1 MANCISFNLLLI
13 TLHVGG
19 CLTSVPIPCC
29 EITPRD
35 TSTLPFVFEISKII
49 FNSPGTCK
57 GVNVAQF
64 HYKEKDSNVIKIVC
78 ANGFNLM
85 SFFLNVLQSTNF
97 KTTTHKAV
105 IQGISQYRL
114 QYAANFSVINTNTS
128 QFKLLDYTS
137 STSRDGKVASRTR
150 VGT

>member
-29 EITPRD
+29 DIIPHD
-35 TSTLPFVFEISKII
+35 TSTLPFVFKVTKII
-49 FNSPGTCK
+49 FNHPNTCA

-64 HYKEKDSNVIKIVC
+64 HYKEKGDNITKVVC

-85 SFFLNVLQSTNF
+85 SFVLNVLQSTNPI
-97 KTTTHKAV
+97 TTTQQAV
-105 IQGISQYRL
+105 IQRVSEYRR

-128 QFKLLDYTS
+128 QFKLSD
-137 STSRDGKVASRTR
+137 STSPKNKNGKLASTTR
-150 VGT
+150 MGT